1 MATFG
6 GITLSD
12 NLINA
17 FTDRPVERPGYGA
30 VFSAAAQQA
39 LGQLRYGLPLQYH
52 TLQGDLTPEDAQF
65 YQQGLARAQAAGD
78 AAAPAGLQDLT
89 SGRVGFGRFVG
100 ENLVGMVPFMAGAL
114 AGGAAG
120 AAAGSVVPGVGT
132 LAGGIAGGILGG
144 TPQFSGSN
152 VARAVEEQGALT
164 PEAAQRAAL
173 VAPLQ
178 SAADIAI
185 GRYLPFARVL
195 KPEAGG
201 FLSRTI
207 KSVAEAG
214 GTEAVTE
221 AAQQLG
227 ERYAAGL
234 PVSDADAAG
243 EYVNAAVTAFAV
255 GGVMGAGGGIRRA
268 PVDSK
273 PAEQV
278 SNEDILDRT
287 SEILSLPSPQMFGR
301 QPGGP
306 EVGSGAPVP
315 VDAAGRQSATGVE
328 PAVLA
333 NLPRPG
339 NVLELA
345 EADTPAALATRFQ
358 TAQAARQ
365 AELDA
370 AAPNVLAQP
379 QLPVFEEGQ
388 VPVAPTDTSVAA
400 LAAQPQVTPTEVV
413 APEAAR
419 PFKDVDL
426 ADLQKARKAEG
437 ADPTIVEAV
446 DAEIAARQQ
455 EDPFLGIRMNQ
466 DIAKL
471 KGKPLDEVRA
481 GVIEALENGSNQNGT
496 FQLAERLGID
506 VNAPGK
512 PIQVAE
518 DLDTQ
523 AQSSQGGPTEPAS
536 SPVTRETA
544 GAGAPQGQLAIE
556 RKVPQLEAPET
567 TVDQA
572 FRSEWAQ
579 IKKDAGIQ
587 RLRSGKELQGSPANL
602 QDAQTRVMSA
612 LADVDAFKAPD
623 KDQVEALARTMGLVT
638 DDGSM
643 DITPLGRQAYLTTS
657 AGLVDTTTAA
667 QQQGYGGTQAAMF
680 DRAVRAAAVG
690 DTATPEFASVEDRAA
705 YTAGQVWAQDFIRRG
720 DVATAAQTAGTRARQ
735 DTRAT
740 VAGQVEGKT
749 ERREAAGGGRQLTPE
764 QLNQQASNRLIDTA
778 DLRAVPDSDVAALR
792 RAAREGAPV
801 EQVAREIERLQG
813 GQSLF
818 RQPERVPYVAP
829 DARGGRGQPVA
840 RDQQGRPLYREGP
853 RLEDT
858 KSAQR
863 RESRE
868 AVQKFQTQQALRQAH
883 NNGDLSRAEF
893 MKASA
898 ALANAKTA
906 ADIAR
911 VADSIPG
918 YFAEARGANRTADP
932 ALEQAID
939 GKSTQEVIDHLI
951 STAPTALDA
960 GIMRAVKAAAQ
971 LMEKIGVPINFTVA
985 HDGVEVPSAMVDG
998 ETRALTWARHNPAQV
1013 DIWVNGADLGNQTG
1027 MNWETVAHEL
1037 IHAVT
1042 LGLVT
1047 DAYRN
1052 SSQYKNTQTGRA
1064 VQDLEHLTGQIEDF
1078 IQQRLDSNAQLTPFE
1093 QRFLSGEV
1101 NAFQDVNEIISWGLT
1116 NPDMQEYLDAI
1127 PYSPKQ
1133 SMWDKFVDLLRKVFG
1148 LPTNSLSALD
1158 GLLHVSEALITAPEA
1173 ELRNAWAR
1181 NVSDDSMAA
1190 MRAAPVE
1197 ENIAAANRTV
1207 EAANTVAQ
1215 RAAAAVSGVFD
1226 REALQGT
1233 AQNVRDKMREL
1244 GLWGFSQHHIAQVWG
1259 DLIPG
1264 LRDNR
1269 KAHEDRLGVR
1279 NLFQLAGA
1287 NAAQALEKLR
1297 NSKDAGARQD
1307 AERIRKGMLVAQFG
1321 IDIRKPWDA
1330 HEHLHNDPNAA
1341 NLKEL
1346 WEAGYKDYGN
1356 LVRHQRAELFDNAV
1370 AANEAQHYGQMVGM
1384 LYEEIANNDEYA
1396 RSVRGGAI
1404 SPADALLESEGLG
1417 TAQALRAHMVNE
1429 LDARVAAAKEF
1440 LEERGKLAAGQPA
1453 KERTDTLTRL
1463 SSLQSLLAEIA
1474 KSRAISEQ
1482 QPYFHLPR
1490 FGDHFAAFQI
1500 VKDGDVVSKSALK
1513 KVADAVARLGTE
1525 DVQFSTDNTNPRVM
1539 IRTTSRSAAEALQK
1553 LGLELEKAGLVEQG
1567 STSGGPRT
1575 RENNYGLP
1583 GRVPDYVARAFEQI
1597 ETDPAFQW
1605 DTNTPPKEKELIQK
1619 QLAATKQALVD
1630 SWLDM
1635 QPDSSLSRVLANRKN
1650 VQGSSADM
1658 IRGFSDRQNVG
1669 AVGIAAMVT
1678 RPKFVEALRSMR
1690 DTVEQSHRADN
1701 DLDPYMISQ
1710 VVQETRLRDLA
1721 TPINDR
1727 AIAADK
1733 LRAVAHSYYL
1743 GLNPSSSLINM
1754 SALGVTVLPE
1764 LAKRHGVMKS
1774 FHAMRRASGQASA
1787 ILAAAF
1793 ADARARGP
1801 AHWGDLSLTEDVLK
1815 AANIPED
1822 VRAFVRRRIAAGD
1835 IDLGTMSR
1843 ALGQLASGKADTK
1856 LDQAL
1861 RYGTAFNIYSEAFA
1875 RLVASIAA
1883 RELHGTGNSVEA
1895 HTYASQVVKDTLFEF
1910 QPGAT
1915 GRFFG
1920 KQGVLGPLTPVVA
1933 QFMQWNLQVTEKL
1946 AREFRDAIGKQR
1958 PGETAEAAAQR
1969 RQEAQRF
1976 LLMHMTAVTALAG
1989 TLGLPFATVVAGVI
2003 DRLLGDDDDP
2013 FDAAAT
2019 WRNFLADVLG
2029 KDMGEVVARG
2039 LPRALGFDVSSRAGE
2054 QNLMPF
2060 SEFLADKRSWRDAM
2074 TDTVG
2079 RGIGAGP
2086 NMLVSVAEGGGKIAS
2101 GDLIGGMK
2109 EMLPVALKSPLE
2121 VYRLSTEGYVDTK
2134 GNRLPMSPGA
2144 RDILWQLMGFTPSA
2158 KAEYGE
2164 ARGDQAAR
2172 TGQLQRRAG
2181 MLRQRIA
2188 QAVISGDNTTARDL
2202 IQQAVEF
2209 DRTNGTSVVQ
2219 SLGASVQGR
2228 QQALIQARAT
2238 GTPLGVRPQ
2247 DAAARQLTQYA
2258 NF

>member
-52 TLQGDLTPEDAQF
+52 TLQGDLTPEDARF
-65 YQQGLARAQAAGD
+65 YQQGLARAQAAGEE
-78 AAAPAGLQDLT
+78 AAPAGLQDLT

-114 AGGAAG
+114 AGSAAG

-132 LAGGIAGGILGG
+132 VAGGIAGGILGG

-152 VARAVEEQGALT
+152 VARAVEEQGTLT

-185 GRYLPFARVL
+185 GRYLPFARAL
-195 KPEAGG
+195 RPEAGG

-278 SNEDILDRT
+278 SDQDMIDHT
-287 SEILSLPSPQMFGR
+287 SAVLSLPSPQMFGR

-306 EVGSGAPVP
+306 EIGSGAPVP
-315 VDAAGRQSATGVE
+315 VDAAGRQSAAGME
-328 PAVLA
+328 PAILA

-339 NVLELA
+339 NVLELS

-358 TAQAARQ
+358 TEQAARQ

-379 QLPVFEEGQ
+379 QLPAFEEGQ
-388 VPVAPTDTSVAA
+388 VPTAPTDTSVAA
-400 LAAQPQVTPTEVV
+400 LAAQPQVVPAEVA
-413 APEAAR
+413 APEIAR
-419 PFKDVDL
+419 PLEGVDL
-426 ADLQKARKAEG
+426 ADLQKARKAKN
-437 ADPTIVEAV
+437 ADPAIIEAV
-446 DAEIAARQQ
+446 DAEITARQQ
-455 EDPFLGIRMNQ
+455 EDPFLGVRLNQ

-471 KGKPLDEVRA
+471 RDKTPEEMRA
-481 GVIEALENGSNQNGT
+481 GVVDLLENGDSRTGT

-506 VNAPGK
+506 VNAPGE
-512 PIQVAE
+512 PTQVAT

-523 AQSSQGGPTEPAS
+523 AQSTLGGPTEPAS

-544 GAGAPQGQLAIE
+544 GAGASQEQPTTS

-567 TVDQA
+567 TVDPE
-572 FRSEWAQ
+572 FRSQWAQ
-579 IKKDAGIQ
+579 IMKDAGIQ
-587 RLRSGKELQGSPANL
+587 RLQSAKGLRGSPANL
-602 QDAQTRVMSA
+602 QDAQTRVVSA

-623 KDQVEALARTMGLVT
+623 KDQVEKLARTMGLVT
-638 DDGSM
+638 DDNAM
-643 DITPLGRQAYLTTS
+643 DFTPLGRQAYLNT
-657 AGLVDTTTAA
+657 APGLSDTTAAA
-667 QQQGYGGTQAAMF
+667 QQQGYEGTQAAMF
-680 DRAVRAAAVG
+680 DRAVRAAAIG
-690 DTATPEFASVEDRAA
+690 DTTTPEFASVEDRAA

-720 DVATAAQTAGTRARQ
+720 DVATAAQTAGTQARQ

-740 VAGQVEGKT
+740 ATESAGAGRGEG
-749 ERREAAGGGRQLTPE
+749 AGRVQLTP
-764 QLNQQASNRLIDTA
+764 QQVNQKASNNLIDST
-778 DLRAVPDSDVAALR
+778 DLRTVPDSDVATLR
-792 RAAREGAPV
+792 RMAREGAPV

-818 RQPERVPYVAP
+818 RQPERVPYMAP
-829 DARGGRGQPVA
+829 EARGGRGQPIA
-840 RDQQGRPLYREGP
+840 RNQQGQPLYREGP

-863 RESRE
+863 RESRM

-883 NNGDLSRAEF
+883 NEGDLSRAEF
-893 MKASA
+893 MKANA

-918 YFAEARGANRTADP
+918 YFAEARNANRTADP
-932 ALEQAID
+932 VLEQAID

-960 GIMRAVKAAAQ
+960 GIMRAVKNAAQ

-985 HDGVEVPSAMVDG
+985 HDGTEVPSAMIDG

-1013 DIWVNGADLGNQTG
+1013 DIWINGADLGSQTG

-1064 VQDLEHLTGQIEDF
+1064 VQDLEHLTRQIEDF

-1093 QRFLSGEV
+1093 ERFLSGEV

-1148 LPTNSLSALD
+1148 LPTNSLTALD

-1173 ELRNAWAR
+1173 ELRNAWVR
-1181 NVSDDSMAA
+1181 NISDDSMAA
-1190 MRAAPVE
+1190 LRAAPTE
-1197 ENIAAANRTV
+1197 ENTAAANRTV
-1207 EAANTVAQ
+1207 GAANTVTQ
-1215 RAAAAVSGVFD
+1215 RAAAAVTDAFERVTS
-1226 REALQGT
+1226 QGT
-1233 AQNVRDKMREL
+1233 IQNMRDKMREL
-1244 GLWGFSQHHIAQVWG
+1244 GLGGFSRHHISQIWG

-1264 LRDNR
+1264 LRANER
-1269 KAHEDRLGVR
+1269 AHEDRLGVR
-1279 NLFQLAGA
+1279 NTFQLAGA
-1287 NAAQALEKLR
+1287 NAAQAIEKLR
-1297 NSKDAGARQD
+1297 QSKDAGDRRD
-1307 AERIRKGMLVAQFG
+1307 AERIRKGMLLAQFG
-1321 IDIRKPWDA
+1321 IDVRKPWDA
-1330 HEHLHNDPNAA
+1330 HGHLHGEPNAA

-1346 WEAGYKDYGN
+1346 WEAGYKDYGD
-1356 LVRHQRAELFDNAV
+1356 LARHQRADLFDNAV
-1370 AANEAQHYGQMVGM
+1370 AANEAQNYGQMVGM
-1384 LYEEIANNDEYA
+1384 LYKEIANNEEYA
-1396 RSVRGGAI
+1396 RGVRGGAV
-1404 SPADALLESEGLG
+1404 SPADALLETEGLG
-1417 TAQALRAHMVNE
+1417 TAQALRDHMRNE
-1429 LDARVAAAKEF
+1429 LDTRIAAAKDF

-1453 KERTDTLTRL
+1453 KERTDTMTRL
-1463 SSLQSLLAEIA
+1463 SSLQSLLAEIE
-1474 KSRAISEQ
+1474 KSRTTMAQ

-1490 FGDHFAAFQI
+1490 FGDNFVSFQI
-1500 VKDGDVVSKSALK
+1500 VKDGDVVSKPALE
-1513 KVADAVARLGTE
+1513 KVAAAVAKLGTE
-1525 DVQFSTDNTNPRVM
+1525 DVQFSADNTNPRVM
-1539 IRTTSRSAAEALQK
+1539 IRTANRSVADALQK
-1553 LGLELEKAGLVEQG
+1553 LGLELEAAGLVEKG
-1567 STSGGPRT
+1567 STSGGPRS

-1583 GRVPDYVARAFEQI
+1583 GRVPDYVARAFERL

-1605 DTNTPPKEKELIQK
+1605 DASTPAKEREAIQK

-1635 QPDSSLSRVLANRKN
+1635 QPDNSLSRVLANRKN
-1650 VQGSSADM
+1650 VQGASADM
-1658 IRGFSDRQNVG
+1658 IRGFADRQNVG
-1669 AVGIAAMVT
+1669 AVGIAAMMT
-1678 RPKFVEALRSMR
+1678 QPKFTEALRSMR
-1690 DTVEQSHRADN
+1690 DTVEESHRADS
-1701 DLDPYMISQ
+1701 DLDPYMTSS
-1710 VVQETRLRDLA
+1710 VVREVRLRDLES
-1721 TPINDR
+1721 PINEMADTY
-1727 AIAADK
+1727 DK
-1733 LRAVAHSYYL
+1733 LRAVSHTYYL

-1774 FHAMRRASGQASA
+1774 FHAMRRASTQAGA
-1787 ILAAAF
+1787 ILKAAF
-1793 ADARARGP
+1793 ADAQARGFGHR
-1801 AHWGDLSLTEDVLK
+1801 ADLSLTEDVLK

-1822 VRAFVRRRIAAGD
+1822 VRAFVRRRVAAGD
-1835 IDLGTMSR
+1835 VDLGTMSR

-1875 RLVASIAA
+1875 RLVAVIAA
-1883 RELHGTGNSVEA
+1883 RELHGTGNSLEA
-1895 HTYASQVVKDTLFEF
+1895 HEYARNVVKDTLFEF

-1915 GRFFG
+1915 GRYFG
-1920 KQGVLGPLTPVVA
+1920 KQGLLGPVTPVVA

-1946 AREFRDAIGKQR
+1946 AREFRDALGKQR
-1958 PGETAEAAAQR
+1958 PGETAETAAQR

-1976 LLMHMTAVTALAG
+1976 LMMHMTAVTALAG
-1989 TLGLPFATVVAGVI
+1989 TLGLPFATVAAGVI
-2003 DRLLGDDDDP
+2003 DKLLGDDDDP

-2039 LPRALGFDVSSRAGE
+2039 LPRALGFDVSARAGE
-2054 QNLMPF
+2054 QNLLPF
-2060 SEFLADKRSWRDAM
+2060 SEFLADKRSWRDAT
-2074 TDTVG
+2074 TDAVG

-2086 NMLVSVAEGGGKIAS
+2086 NMLVSVLDGGNTIAS

-2109 EMLPVALKSPLE
+2109 QILPVALKSPLE

-2144 RDILWQLMGFTPSA
+2144 RDIMWQLLGFTPSA
-2158 KAEYGE
+2158 KAEYSE

-2172 TGQLQRRAG
+2172 SGQLQRRAG

-2188 QAVISGDNTTARDL
+2188 QAVISGDNDTARDL
-2202 IQQAVEF
+2202 IQQAIEF
-2209 DRTNGTSVVQ
+2209 DKTNNTSVVQ

-2228 QQALIQARAT
+2228 RQAMAQAQNM
-2238 GTPLGVRPQ
+2238 GTPIGVRPQ
-2247 DAAARQLTQYA
+2247 DVAARQLTQYA